1 MRPLDPRLLRY
12 ARAARRFLL
21 IGALLGLAQTLV
33 VIAFAWLLTRA
44 ITLMVAGQL
53 LTEIMPTLA
62 ALAGVVVLRSVLI
75 WLLEVSA
82 NRGAAQVKSQLRAL
96 AMAKIAERGP
106 DWVASRQ
113 SARLSTVVTTG
124 LDALDNYFAR
134 YLPQLLLTAIATP
147 ILIGVILWQDLAS
160 GLTVI
165 VVLPLI
171 PVFMILI
178 GRVTQAVQQ
187 EQWQALQRLSTGFLD
202 VVGGLGTLKIYGRER
217 RQFDRIRSITEEY
230 RTRTMKVLRV
240 SFLSGFVLE
249 LAASLSVALIAVSI
263 GLRLIDGALVLSVG
277 LFVLLLAPEAFL
289 PLRQVGAQFHAA
301 ADGLAAAEELFSILD
316 DEAESAASRVSRPAA
331 PAASTADVAVPAA
344 RTARPADEL
353 GSGSGSGA
361 LRLVGV
367 SVRRGDTVVIDQLHA
382 QFAPGEL
389 SVVRGVSGV
398 GKSTLVA
405 ALLGFVPVTGAL
417 TLGGVAVPAGP
428 GRSWLAW
435 AGQKPGLFRGTVAE
449 NVALGAASADPTVS
463 AQTVPAP
470 VLVAKALHWAGA
482 ADVSPATVL
491 GINGDGLSGGQA
503 QRVAAARA
511 IYRALAND
519 CHVLILDEPSSALDA
534 DAEAGLIA
542 GLRRLADQGRVVIVV
557 SHRAAV
563 VAAADHVIELQE
575 LTHV

>member
-12 ARAARRFLL
+12 AHAARRFLL
-21 IGALLGLAQTLV
+21 IGALLGFAQTLV

-44 ITLMVAGQL
+44 ITLTVAGEPLSQIL
-53 LTEIMPTLA
+53 STLA
-62 ALAGVVVLRSVLI
+62 ALAGVIVLRAVLI

-82 NRGAAQVKSQLRAL
+82 NRGAAQVKSQLRARV
-96 AMAKIAERGP
+96 MATLAERGP

-134 YLPQLLLTAIATP
+134 YLPQLLLTVIATP
-147 ILIGVILWQDLAS
+147 ILIAVMLWQDLAS

-165 VVLPLI
+165 IVLPLI

-178 GRVTQAVQQ
+178 GRVTQSVQQ

-217 RQFDRIRSITEEY
+217 RQFDRIRKITEEY

-263 GLRLIDGALVLSVG
+263 GLRLIDGALLLGVG

-301 ADGLAAAEELFSILD
+301 ADGLAAAEELFAILD
-316 DEAESAASRVSRPAA
+316 DDTTATADAPAGAPA
-331 PAASTADVAVPAA
+331 PAATSSA
-344 RTARPADEL
+344 PADRR
-353 GSGSGSGA
+353 SGDLHLA
-361 LRLVGV
+361 GV
-367 SVRRGDTVVIDQLHA
+367 TVRRGDTVVIDRLDA
-382 QFAPGEL
+382 RFAPGEL

-405 ALLGFVPVTGAL
+405 ALLGFVPLTGAL
-417 TLGGVAVPAGP
+417 TLGGVAVSAGTSRP
-428 GRSWLAW
+428 WLAW
-435 AGQKPGLFRGTVAE
+435 AGQRPGLFRGTVAA
-449 NVALGAASADPTVS
+449 NVALGAASADV
-463 AQTVPAP
+463 TVPVQSGPVQSGPVQSGPVYSTPDP
-470 VLVAKALHWAGA
+470 VLVAQALLWAGA
-482 ADVSPATVL
+482 ADLSPATVL
-491 GINGDGLSGGQA
+491 GVNGEGLSGGQA

-511 IYRALAND
+511 IYRALATE
-519 CHVLILDEPSSALDA
+519 CQVLILDEPSSALDA
-534 DAEAGLIA
+534 GAEAGLLA
-542 GLRRLADQGRVVIVV
+542 GLRQLADQGRVVIVV
-557 SHRAAV
+557 SHRPAV

-575 LTHV
+575 LSHV

>member
-12 ARAARRFLL
+12 ASAARRFLL
-21 IGALLGLAQTLV
+21 IGALLGFAQTLV

-44 ITLMVAGQL
+44 ITLTVAGEPL
-53 LTEIMPTLA
+53 SEIVPTLA
-62 ALAGVVVLRSVLI
+62 ALAGVIVLRSVLI

-82 NRGAAQVKSQLRAL
+82 NRGAAQVKSQLRSRV
-96 AMAKIAERGP
+96 MAKLAERGP

-113 SARLSTVVTTG
+113 SARLATVVTTG

-134 YLPQLLLTAIATP
+134 YLPQLLLTMIATP
-147 ILIGVILWQDLAS
+147 ILIAVILWQDLVS

-165 VVLPLI
+165 IVIPLI
-171 PVFMILI
+171 PMFMILI
-178 GRVTQAVQQ
+178 GRATQSVQQ

-263 GLRLIDGALVLSVG
+263 GLRLIDGALLLGVG

-301 ADGLAAAEELFSILD
+301 ADGLAAAEELFAILD
-316 DEAESAASRVSRPAA
+316 DESVSAEPTISAVPGHSALSTADAAATAGPPAA
-331 PAASTADVAVPAA
+331 PAERA
-344 RTARPADEL
+344 
-353 GSGSGSGA
+353 GSGSGS
-361 LRLVGV
+361 LSLVGV
-367 SVRRGDTVVIDQLHA
+367 SVRRGDTVVIDHLHA
-382 QFAPGEL
+382 EFAPGQITAL
-389 SVVRGVSGV
+389 RGVSGV

-405 ALLGFVPVTGAL
+405 ALLGFVPMTGQL
-417 TLGGVAVPAGP
+417 TLGGAAVTGMPRP
-428 GRSWLAW
+428 WLAW
-435 AGQKPGLFRGTVAE
+435 SGQRPGLFRGTVAD
-449 NVALGAASADPTVS
+449 NVALGRASAAPDSDTALTTAPAVI
-463 AQTVPAP
+463 AQ
-470 VLVAKALHWAGA
+470 ALDWAGA
-482 ADVSPATVL
+482 AEVSPKTVL
-491 GINGDGLSGGQA
+491 GVNGEGLSGGQA

-511 IYRALAND
+511 IYRALVTD
-519 CHVLILDEPSSALDA
+519 CHVMILDEPSSALDA
-534 DAEAGLIA
+534 DAEAGLLA

-557 SHRAAV
+557 SHRPAV
-563 VAAADHVIELQE
+563 VAAADHVIELRE
-575 LTHV
+575 LLHV